1 MELRVIDFD
10 ILTRNFQPYVDGY
23 KNIESEKRAMLD
35 SIQPVRKE
43 MESIMKS
50 ASSILD
56 EVSQQKS
63 AERFRTLQDSLMKS
77 DNDFKYKLKGL
88 QEDLNTSV
96 FEQLSEIVSVWAKEN
111 SINVVMDKM
120 EVIFNTDDIDA
131 TEDILSVVK
140 EKGLFYKVEVIEDEK
155 VEEVEIIDEKVKS
168 GQTFDLIADYAEP
181 LPVKII
187 ADLLGFPES
196 EEHLLRPWSQA
207 IVKMY
212 EVNPTVQYQSEAKVA
227 AQEFADYVRAL
238 AESRKKTPGADL
250 ISDLAIVEEN
260 GEKLNMHE
268 LVATCVLLLNAGHE
282 ASVNAFGNGMVAA
295 LQRPDQT
302 ALLRDN
308 SRGITNTALEE
319 FMRFDA
325 PLHMFE
331 RTATADTEIG
341 GVSIK
346 EGQKIAALIGSANR
360 DETVFS
366 SPESMDLTRD
376 PNPHIGFGAGIHFCI
391 GAPLARLE
399 MSVSLPALWEKY
411 PHMQLAGDAIRRPTF
426 VLRGYESVAISA

>member
-1 MELRVIDFD
+1 MIDFNDPAFVSHPYPALKELRA
-10 ILTRNFQPYVDGY
+10 GG
-23 KNIESEKRAMLD
+23 
-35 SIQPVRKE
+35 QPVWHEGMQMYLAARH
-43 MESIMKS
+43 IDANDVFRNKS
-50 ASSILD
+50 LGRIFTEKTPEFEWELFNWLHADSILD
-56 EVSQQKS
+56 SEPPKHTRLRSLVAKAFNRQK
-63 AERFRTLQDSLMKS
+63 
-77 DNDFKYKLKGL
+77 
-88 QEDLNTSV
+88 
-96 FEQLSEIVSVWAKEN
+96 
-111 SINVVMDKM
+111 
-120 EVIFNTDDIDA
+120 
-131 TEDILSVVK
+131 
-140 EKGLFYKVEVIEDEK
+140 IEDMRPAVGRITEHLLNA
-155 VEEVEIIDEKVKS
+155 IDEKVKA

-212 EVNPTVQYQSEAKVA
+212 EVNPNVQYQNEAKVA
-227 AQEFADYVRAL
+227 AQEFADYVRDL
-238 AESRKKTPGADL
+238 AESRKKIPGADL
-250 ISDLAIVEEN
+250 ISDLAAVEEN
-260 GEKLNMHE
+260 GEKLNMQE

-295 LQRPDQT
+295 LQRPDQA
-302 ALLRDN
+302 ALLRTNPRD
-308 SRGITNTALEE
+308 ITNTALEE

-341 GVSIK
+341 GVAVK

-366 SPESMDLTRD
+366 SPDLMDLTRD

-411 PHMQLAGDAIRRPTF
+411 PDMQLAGDAVRRPTF

>member
-1 MELRVIDFD
+1 MIDFNDPAFVSNPYPALKELRAA
-10 ILTRNFQPYVDGY
+10 G
-23 KNIESEKRAMLD
+23 
-35 SIQPVRKE
+35 QPVWHEGMQMFLAARH
-43 MESIMKS
+43 SDANDVFRNKS
-50 ASSILD
+50 LGRIFTEKSPEFEWEIFNWLHADSILD
-56 EVSQQKS
+56 SEPPKHTRLRSLVAKAFNRQKIEGMRP
-63 AERFRTLQDSLMKS
+63 AVGRIT
-77 DNDFKYKLKGL
+77 
-88 QEDLNTSV
+88 
-96 FEQLSEIVSVWAKEN
+96 EQLL
-111 SINVVMDKM
+111 
-120 EVIFNTDDIDA
+120 DA
-131 TEDILSVVK
+131 
-140 EKGLFYKVEVIEDEK
+140 
-155 VEEVEIIDEKVKS
+155 IDEKVKT

-212 EVNPTVQYQSEAKVA
+212 EVNPTVQYQNEAKLA
-227 AQEFADYVRAL
+227 AQEFADYVRDL

-308 SRGITNTALEE
+308 SRGITSTALEE

-366 SPESMDLTRD
+366 SPELMDLTRD

-426 VLRGYESVAISA
+426 VLRGYESVAISV